1 MEMLGWFSVNIQ
13 GAQLLQCGD
22 SNEFCPREIKE
33 NRSSKTEGISGEK
46 KKCLWEWGGLEKFV
60 VENVQEPSY
69 SGLSH
74 SNFRGMNFCRR
85 K

>member
-33 NRSSKTEGISGEK
+33 NRSSKTEGISGK
-46 KKCLWEWGGLEKFV
+46 KKVFMGVGRFRKVCCGKCARAFLFR
-60 VENVQEPSY
+60 P
-69 SGLSH
+69 LSL
-74 SNFRGMNFCRR
+74 
-85 K
+85 